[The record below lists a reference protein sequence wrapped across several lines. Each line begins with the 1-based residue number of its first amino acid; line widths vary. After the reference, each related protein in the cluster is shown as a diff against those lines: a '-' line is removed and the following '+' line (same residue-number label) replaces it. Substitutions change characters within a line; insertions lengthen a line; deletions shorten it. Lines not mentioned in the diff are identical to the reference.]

1 MLINGGLGELRAGT
15 DRYYRYDDDR
25 EYGVEKRF
33 TCVVDGEEVA
43 FSGWGK
49 TVIIPKSEALAITG
63 LLAGRAK
70 EAHDFI
76 SSYKGTSCGLPLTE
90 IVGAPNENKPKD
102 NENKPKDW
110 ERIAERLKKGQM
122 KIEFA
127 ARITGESVE
136 TLERW
141 LKD

>member
-1 MLINGGLGELRAGT
+1 MLINGGLGELREGT

-49 TVIIPKSEALAITG
+49 TVILPKSEALAITG

-76 SSYKGTSCGLPLTE
+76 CSYRGSSCGLPLAE
-90 IVGAPNENKPKD
+90 IVGAP

-141 LKD
+141 LKE

>member
-49 TVIIPKSEALAITG
+49 TVILPKSEALAITG

-76 SSYKGTSCGLPLTE
+76 SSYKGTSCGLPLAE
-90 IVGAPNENKPKD
+90 IVGVP

-110 ERIAERLKKGQM
+110 ERIAERLKQGQM

-141 LKD
+141 LKE

>member
-49 TVIIPKSEALAITG
+49 TVILPKSEALAITG
-63 LLAGRAK
+63 LLAGRAR

-76 SSYKGTSCGLPLTE
+76 SSYKGTSCGLPLAE
-90 IVGAPNENKPKD
+90 IVGASKIVGAQ

-110 ERIAERLKKGQM
+110 ERIAERLKQGQM

-141 LKD
+141 LKE

>member
-49 TVIIPKSEALAITG
+49 TVILPKSEALAITG

-76 SSYKGTSCGLPLTE
+76 SSYKGSSCGLPLTE
-90 IVGAPNENKPKD
+90 IVGAPSES
-102 NENKPKDW
+102 KPKDW
-110 ERIAERLKKGQM
+110 ERIAERLKQGQM

-141 LKD
+141 LKE

>member
-49 TVIIPKSEALAITG
+49 TVILPKSEALAITG

-76 SSYKGTSCGLPLTE
+76 SSYKGSSCGLPLGE
-90 IVGAPNENKPKD
+90 IVGVP

-110 ERIAERLKKGQM
+110 ERIADRLKQGQM

-141 LKD
+141 LKE

>member
-49 TVIIPKSEALAITG
+49 TVILPKSEALAITG

-76 SSYKGTSCGLPLTE
+76 SSYKGTSCGLPLAE
-90 IVGAPNENKPKD
+90 IVGASKIVGAQ

-110 ERIAERLKKGQM
+110 ERIAERLKQGQM

-141 LKD
+141 LKE

>member
-1 MLINGGLGELRAGT
+1 MLINGGLGELREGT

-49 TVIIPKSEALAITG
+49 TVILPKSEALAITG
-63 LLAGRAK
+63 LLAGRAR

-76 SSYKGTSCGLPLTE
+76 SSYRGSSCGLPLAE
-90 IVGAPNENKPKD
+90 IVGAP

-141 LKD
+141 LME

>member
-49 TVIIPKSEALAITG
+49 TVILPKSEALAITG

-76 SSYKGTSCGLPLTE
+76 SSYRGSSCGLPLAE
-90 IVGAPNENKPKD
+90 IVGEP

-136 TLERW
+136 TLERL
-141 LKD
+141 LKE

>member
-1 MLINGGLGELRAGT
+1 MLINGGFGELRAGT

-33 TCVVDGEEVA
+33 TCVVDGEDVA

-49 TVIIPKSEALAITG
+49 TVILPKSEALAITG

-76 SSYKGTSCGLPLTE
+76 SSYKGSSCGLPLAE
-90 IVGAPNENKPKD
+90 IVGAPND
-102 NENKPKDW
+102 NKPKDW
-110 ERIAERLKKGQM
+110 DRISERLKQGQM

-141 LKD
+141 LKE

>member
-33 TCVVDGEEVA
+33 TCVVDGEDVA

-49 TVIIPKSEALAITG
+49 TVILPKSEALAITG

-76 SSYKGTSCGLPLTE
+76 SSYKGSSCGLPLTE

-102 NENKPKDW
+102 W
-110 ERIAERLKKGQM
+110 ERIAERLKQGQM

-141 LKD
+141 LKE

>member
-33 TCVVDGEEVA
+33 SCVVDGEEVA

-49 TVIIPKSEALAITG
+49 TVILPKSEALAITG

-76 SSYKGTSCGLPLTE
+76 SSYKGSSCGLPLTE

-102 NENKPKDW
+102 W
-110 ERIAERLKKGQM
+110 ERIAERLKQGQM

-141 LKD
+141 LKE

>member
-33 TCVVDGEEVA
+33 TCVVNGEEVA

-49 TVIIPKSEALAITG
+49 TVILPKSEALAITG

-76 SSYKGTSCGLPLTE
+76 GSYKGSSCGLPLVE
-90 IVGAPNENKPKD
+90 IVGAPS
-102 NENKPKDW
+102 ENKPKDW
-110 ERIAERLKKGQM
+110 ERIAERLKQGQM

-141 LKD
+141 LNE

>member
-49 TVIIPKSEALAITG
+49 TVILPKSEALAITG

-76 SSYKGTSCGLPLTE
+76 SSYKGSSCGLPLDE
-90 IVGAPNENKPKD
+90 IVGAP

-110 ERIAERLKKGQM
+110 ERIAERLKQGQM

-141 LKD
+141 LKE

>member
-49 TVIIPKSEALAITG
+49 TVILPKSEALAITG

-76 SSYKGTSCGLPLTE
+76 SSYKGASCWLPLAE
-90 IVGAPNENKPKD
+90 IVGAP

-141 LKD
+141 LKE

>member
-1 MLINGGLGELRAGT
+1 MLINGGLGELRART

-49 TVIIPKSEALAITG
+49 TVILPKSEALAITG

-76 SSYKGTSCGLPLTE
+76 SSYKGTSCGLPLAE
-90 IVGAPNENKPKD
+90 IVGAP

-110 ERIAERLKKGQM
+110 ERIAERLKQGQM

-127 ARITGESVE
+127 ARITGESLE

-141 LKD
+141 LKE

>member
-49 TVIIPKSEALAITG
+49 TVILPKSEALAITG

-76 SSYKGTSCGLPLTE
+76 SSYKGSSCGLPLAE
-90 IVGAPNENKPKD
+90 IVGAP

-110 ERIAERLKKGQM
+110 ERIAERLKQGQM

-127 ARITGESVE
+127 ERITGESVE

-141 LKD
+141 LKE

>member
-49 TVIIPKSEALAITG
+49 TVILPKSEALAITG

-76 SSYKGTSCGLPLTE
+76 SSYKGSSCGLPLTE
-90 IVGAPNENKPKD
+90 IVGAPD
-102 NENKPKDW
+102 ENKPKDW
-110 ERIAERLKKGQM
+110 DRIAERLKQGQM
-122 KIEFA
+122 KTEFA

-141 LKD
+141 LKE

>member
-49 TVIIPKSEALAITG
+49 TVILPKSEALAITG

-76 SSYKGTSCGLPLTE
+76 SSYRGSSCGLPLTE
-90 IVGAPNENKPKD
+90 IVGAP

-141 LKD
+141 LKE

>member
-49 TVIIPKSEALAITG
+49 TVILPKSEALAITG
-63 LLAGRAK
+63 LLAGRSK

-76 SSYKGTSCGLPLTE
+76 SSYRGSGCELPLAE

-102 NENKPKDW
+102 WD
-110 ERIAERLKKGQM
+110 RIAERLKQGQM

-141 LKD
+141 LKE

>member
-43 FSGWGK
+43 FGGWGK
-49 TVIIPKSEALAITG
+49 TVILPKSEALAITG

-76 SSYKGTSCGLPLTE
+76 SSYKGSSCGLPLTE

-102 NENKPKDW
+102 W
-110 ERIAERLKKGQM
+110 ERIAERLKQGQM

-141 LKD
+141 LKE

>member
-49 TVIIPKSEALAITG
+49 TVILPKSEALAITG

-70 EAHDFI
+70 EAQDFI
-76 SSYKGTSCGLPLTE
+76 SSYKGSSSGLPLVE

-102 NENKPKDW
+102 WD
-110 ERIAERLKKGQM
+110 RIAERLKQGQM

-141 LKD
+141 LKE

>member
-33 TCVVDGEEVA
+33 SCVVDGEEVA

-49 TVIIPKSEALAITG
+49 TVILPKSEALAITG

-76 SSYKGTSCGLPLTE
+76 SSYKGSSCGLPLTE

-102 NENKPKDW
+102 W
-110 ERIAERLKKGQM
+110 ERIAERLKQGQM
-122 KIEFA
+122 RIEFA

-141 LKD
+141 LKE

>member
-49 TVIIPKSEALAITG
+49 TVILPKSEALAITG

-76 SSYKGTSCGLPLTE
+76 SSYKGSSCGLPLTE

-102 NENKPKDW
+102 W
-110 ERIAERLKKGQM
+110 ERIAERLKQGQM

-127 ARITGESVE
+127 ARITGESVK

-141 LKD
+141 LKE

>member
-1 MLINGGLGELRAGT
+1 MLINGGLGELRQLTANEYG
-15 DRYYRYDDDR
+15 YDDDR

-49 TVIIPKSEALAITG
+49 TVILPKSEALAITG

-76 SSYKGTSCGLPLTE
+76 SSYKGSSCGLPLAE
-90 IVGAPNENKPKD
+90 IVGAPS
-102 NENKPKDW
+102 ENKPKDW
-110 ERIAERLKKGQM
+110 ERIADRLKKNQM

-141 LKD
+141 LNE

>member
-1 MLINGGLGELRAGT
+1 MLINGGLGELREGT

-49 TVIIPKSEALAITG
+49 TVILPKSEALAITG

-76 SSYKGTSCGLPLTE
+76 SSYRGSSCGLPLAE
-90 IVGAPNENKPKD
+90 IVGAP

-141 LKD
+141 LKE

>member
-49 TVIIPKSEALAITG
+49 TVILPKSEALAITG

-76 SSYKGTSCGLPLTE
+76 SSYKGSSCGLPLGE
-90 IVGAPNENKPKD
+90 IVGVP

-110 ERIAERLKKGQM
+110 ERIAERLKQGQM

-136 TLERW
+136 ALERW
-141 LKD
+141 LKE

>member
-49 TVIIPKSEALAITG
+49 TVILPKSEALAITG

-76 SSYKGTSCGLPLTE
+76 SSCKGSSCGLPLTE

-102 NENKPKDW
+102 WD
-110 ERIAERLKKGQM
+110 RIAERLKQGQM

-136 TLERW
+136 TLEGW
-141 LKD
+141 LKE

>member
-33 TCVVDGEEVA
+33 TCVVDGEDVA

-49 TVIIPKSEALAITG
+49 TVILPKSEALAITG

-70 EAHDFI
+70 EAHEFI
-76 SSYKGTSCGLPLTE
+76 SSYRGSSCGLPLSE
-90 IVGAPNENKPKD
+90 IVGAE

-110 ERIAERLKKGQM
+110 DRIAERLKKGQM

-141 LKD
+141 LKE

>member
-43 FSGWGK
+43 FSGWRK
-49 TVIIPKSEALAITG
+49 TVILPKSEALAITG

-76 SSYKGTSCGLPLTE
+76 SSYNGSSCGLPLAE
-90 IVGAPNENKPKD
+90 IVDAPNENKPKD
-102 NENKPKDW
+102 WK
-110 ERIAERLKKGQM
+110 RIAERLKQGQM

-141 LKD
+141 LKE

>member
-15 DRYYRYDDDR
+15 DRCYRYDDDR

-49 TVIIPKSEALAITG
+49 TVILPKSEALAITG

-70 EAHDFI
+70 EAHVFI
-76 SSYKGTSCGLPLTE
+76 SSYKGSSCGLPLAE
-90 IVGAPNENKPKD
+90 IVGAP

-110 ERIAERLKKGQM
+110 ERIAERLKQGQM

-141 LKD
+141 LKE

>member
-49 TVIIPKSEALAITG
+49 TVILPKSEALAITG

-76 SSYKGTSCGLPLTE
+76 SSYNGSSCGLPLTE
-90 IVGAPNENKPKD
+90 IVDAP

-110 ERIAERLKKGQM
+110 ERIAERLKQGQM

-141 LKD
+141 LEE

>member
-1 MLINGGLGELRAGT
+1 MLINGGLGELREGT

-49 TVIIPKSEALAITG
+49 TVILQKSEALAITG
-63 LLAGRAK
+63 LLAGRAR

-76 SSYKGTSCGLPLTE
+76 SSYRGSSCGLPLTE

-102 NENKPKDW
+102 W
-110 ERIAERLKKGQM
+110 ERIEERLKKGQM

-127 ARITGESVE
+127 ARITGESVG

-141 LKD
+141 LKE

>member
-25 EYGVEKRF
+25 EYGVEKCF

-49 TVIIPKSEALAITG
+49 TVILPKSEALAITG

-76 SSYKGTSCGLPLTE
+76 SSYNGSSCGLPLTE

-102 NENKPKDW
+102 W
-110 ERIAERLKKGQM
+110 ERIAERLKQGQM

-141 LKD
+141 LKE

>member
-33 TCVVDGEEVA
+33 TCVVDGEDVA

-49 TVIIPKSEALAITG
+49 TVILPKSEALAITG

-102 NENKPKDW
+102 WD
-110 ERIAERLKKGQM
+110 RIAERLKQGQM

-141 LKD
+141 LKE

>member
-1 MLINGGLGELRAGT
+1 MLIKGGLGELRAGT

-49 TVIIPKSEALAITG
+49 TVILPKSEALAITG

-76 SSYKGTSCGLPLTE
+76 SSYKGSSCGLPLGE

-102 NENKPKDW
+102 WD
-110 ERIAERLKKGQM
+110 RIAERLKQGQM

-141 LKD
+141 LKE

>member
-1 MLINGGLGELRAGT
+1 MLINGGLGELREGT

-25 EYGVEKRF
+25 EYVVEKRF

-49 TVIIPKSEALAITG
+49 TVILPKSEALAITG

-76 SSYKGTSCGLPLTE
+76 SSYRGASCGLPLTE
-90 IVGAPNENKPKD
+90 IVGAPND
-102 NENKPKDW
+102 NKPKDW

-141 LKD
+141 LNE

>member
-49 TVIIPKSEALAITG
+49 TVILPKSEALAITG

-76 SSYKGTSCGLPLTE
+76 SSYRGSSCGLPLAE
-90 IVGAPNENKPKD
+90 IVGAPS
-102 NENKPKDW
+102 ENKPKDW

-141 LKD
+141 LKE

>member
-1 MLINGGLGELRAGT
+1 MLINGGLGELREGT

-49 TVIIPKSEALAITG
+49 TVILPKSEALAITG

-70 EAHDFI
+70 RRMT
-76 SSYKGTSCGLPLTE
+76 SSVLIRGQAADYRS
-90 IVGAPNENKPKD
+90 V
-102 NENKPKDW
+102 
-110 ERIAERLKKGQM
+110 RL
-122 KIEFA
+122 
-127 ARITGESVE
+127 
-136 TLERW
+136 
-141 LKD
+141 

>member
-1 MLINGGLGELRAGT
+1 MLINGGLGEVRAGT

-49 TVIIPKSEALAITG
+49 TVILPKSEALAITG

-76 SSYKGTSCGLPLTE
+76 SSYKGSSCGLPLAE
-90 IVGAPNENKPKD
+90 IVGAPS
-102 NENKPKDW
+102 ENKPKDW
-110 ERIAERLKKGQM
+110 ERIAERLKQGQM

-141 LKD
+141 LKE